1 MSSDTM
7 EEDSERMN
15 ETAHLKEHLNFTYY
29 GAALIIC
36 SILTYLVDIS
46 LDTMVALSYFQKG
59 ELIYSLVTI
68 LLILIPAICIQ
79 IFSIR
84 WLQMDL
90 DPEESLSKRE
100 VIVHLGLI
108 GIIHRY
114 FESLKLG
121 LKAKKTGNPLDY
133 QLYYHKQSDVSMLR
147 LFDSFMESAP
157 QLVFHLYVVIKQSQW
172 EIGLAT
178 WTALSVLGSLIS
190 LGSGIA
196 SYSSS
201 MRMIQ
206 SHKNKM
212 TWTGMILQTI
222 WRACMLSS
230 RIVALTLL
238 VVALHQWA
246 LLIIFIHWLCMT
258 TWVICQDTDFCPTV
272 WEERFYNAIVGVIYC
287 FCFFNLKEGRSRYR
301 ASIFYTIII
310 IENLIFVG
318 IFLWITD
325 MEWIGIGS
333 FVIVICGTILGIA
346 SMLLYYGYFHP
357 GGRIK
362 MCVER
367 ESYDFEKSDMSQSPD
382 FVIQDSKYVT
392 PSKVIYPSPL
402 HSKITERPKVQH
414 SRSFK
419 NPCPPK
425 RRLSPQKNSEDEPAI
440 ESPQDKPDSAY
451 GTDSSQTI
459 SRNVLNETIG
469 GETNCSFTP
478 NNETYMSIEKS
489 TPMAA
494 STVLEDNNE
503 NTDASYMS
511 VRPDSAPLN
520 DNDTYMSVNS
530 PVIINSSQDSTI
542 SNDSLIT
549 VINRKNTLIARANK
563 AANINSET
571 LLKRSP
577 VVKDIT
583 SGYAQISPTQKVVQ
597 RKKRDFTIIVPP
609 IPRLKKH
616 DAPPKLPPKSMSSKT
631 RSQYDDDDLFSGPH
645 DYENMALVNINRGG
659 IGVSHWKTYSDM
671 ASFQHDDS
679 GSTER
684 KQYSTSSSTDY
695 ESMHYYDVY
704 PLSKKLQ
711 DKLVKNLNSTS
722 PESDTYEPI
731 EVFEPNKEE
740 DDDYELRVPV
750 PITLIH
756 HDGEKIVTER
766 VMSMENLKDVIAKHE
781 TVPMDDPQDRSDLY
795 LLAPMRILEPIL
807 EESEPGDISN
817 KSIMTVLS
825 DLLNKTYASSSTYH
839 PSIYSDGR
847 FTHNIEAGGSSLVQ
861 TIEEIRNQSL
871 YSSEPRPKIPPRQD
885 SVAPDPHRD
894 KKIPIS
900 TYVGSRKNILDLAG
914 NSTHTILN
922 TPNKRH
928 NKDGEKTPEKNHQEN
943 NEIPLS
949 PSVKYEDNST
959 PTPPPFSRHVQNRA
973 PCRRK
978 FSIIRERYEVS
989 IEDLQYESSA
999 TLRPDEKY
1007 ENFSSTRS
1015 RGSWNCSSLQP
1026 KNIMDSNSLSQ
1037 RNIHARRSMSILDD
1051 KENEAPITR
1060 PLAPKPRLDKRI
1072 HSPLTNNILPGS
1084 LSPNSRI
1091 FSQDI

>member
-1 MSSDTM
+1 M

-133 QLYYHKQSDVSMLR
+133 QLYYHNKKDLR
-147 LFDSFMESAP
+147 
-157 QLVFHLYVVIKQSQW
+157 Y
-172 EIGLAT
+172 
-178 WTALSVLGSLIS
+178 
-190 LGSGIA
+190 
-196 SYSSS
+196 
-201 MRMIQ
+201 
-206 SHKNKM
+206 N
-212 TWTGMILQTI
+212 IL
-222 WRACMLSS
+222 
-230 RIVALTLL
+230 
-238 VVALHQWA
+238 
-246 LLIIFIHWLCMT
+246 
-258 TWVICQDTDFCPTV
+258 D
-272 WEERFYNAIVGVIYC
+272 
-287 FCFFNLKEGRSRYR
+287 
-301 ASIFYTIII
+301 
-310 IENLIFVG
+310 
-318 IFLWITD
+318 
-325 MEWIGIGS
+325 
-333 FVIVICGTILGIA
+333 
-346 SMLLYYGYFHP
+346 
-357 GGRIK
+357 
-362 MCVER
+362 
-367 ESYDFEKSDMSQSPD
+367 
-382 FVIQDSKYVT
+382 
-392 PSKVIYPSPL
+392 
-402 HSKITERPKVQH
+402 HSKIHVLQKEDSLLK
-414 SRSFK
+414 
-419 NPCPPK
+419 
-425 RRLSPQKNSEDEPAI
+425 KNSEDEPAI

-577 VVKDIT
+577 VL
-583 SGYAQISPTQKVVQ
+583 VQ

-900 TYVGSRKNILDLAG
+900 TYVGN
-914 NSTHTILN
+914 
-922 TPNKRH
+922 
-928 NKDGEKTPEKNHQEN
+928 GEKTPENNHQEN

-1051 KENEAPITR
+1051 KENEAPHYST
-1060 PLAPKPRLDKRI
+1060 
-1072 HSPLTNNILPGS
+1072 
-1084 LSPNSRI
+1084 
-1091 FSQDI
+1091 FST